1 MAEVNITASSFKYGT
16 ITYFRGKAENV
27 EMGSY
32 GEKKTPFGGAPYL
45 SVQNKVKSEYLN
57 GRVKFA
63 TRCEI
68 DWSKQ
73 SQAAVEANDISYFGL
88 GVKGAVSGSYSKAKS
103 ASLDLVK
110 LAIDEGPLKTML
122 NNDASG
128 ARNFLRDEGGDGRIV
143 PEIWVVME
151 AKLAEHFQT
160 SGSIS
165 VSGTV
170 NGVSADITASGG
182 SQGTQTITISKGSTF
197 AYLLFKVKK
206 WNSGKT
212 KIEDLEDDTVGLT

>member
-1 MAEVNITASSFKYGT
+1 MAEVNITTSSFKYNT
-16 ITYFRGKAENV
+16 ISYFRGKAENV
-27 EMGSY
+27 EMCSY
-32 GEKKTPFGGAPYL
+32 GEKKTPFGSAPYL

-57 GRVKFA
+57 GRVKFT

-73 SQAAVEANDISYFGL
+73 SQAAVEANDISYFEI
-88 GVKGAVSGSYSKAKS
+88 GVKGALSGSYSKAKS

-110 LAIDEGPLKTML
+110 FAIDEGPLRTML
-122 NNDASG
+122 NNDADC

-143 PEIWVVME
+143 AEIWVVMA

-165 VSGTV
+165 VSGSV

-182 SQGTQTITISKGSTF
+182 TQGTQTITISKGSTF
-197 AYLLFKVKK
+197 AYLFYKVKT

-212 KIEDLEDDTVGLT
+212 RIEDLEDDTVGLT

>member
-1 MAEVNITASSFKYGT
+1 MAEVNITSSSFKYGT
-16 ITYFRGKAENV
+16 ISYFRGKAENV
-27 EMGSY
+27 EMCSY

-68 DWSKQ
+68 DWSTQ
-73 SQAAVEANDISYFGL
+73 SQAAVDANDISYFGV
-88 GVKGAVSGSYSKAKS
+88 GVKGAFSGSYSKAKS

-110 LAIDEGPLKTML
+110 FAIDEGPLKTML
-122 NNDASG
+122 NSDASG
-128 ARNFLRDEGGDGRIV
+128 ARNFLRDEGSDGRIV
-143 PEIWVVME
+143 AEIWVVME
-151 AKLAEHFQT
+151 AKLAQHFQT

-182 SQGTQTITISKGSTF
+182 TEGTQTITISKGSTF
-197 AYLLFKVKK
+197 AYLLFKVKD

-212 KIEDLEDDTVGLT
+212 QILDLEDDTAGPT